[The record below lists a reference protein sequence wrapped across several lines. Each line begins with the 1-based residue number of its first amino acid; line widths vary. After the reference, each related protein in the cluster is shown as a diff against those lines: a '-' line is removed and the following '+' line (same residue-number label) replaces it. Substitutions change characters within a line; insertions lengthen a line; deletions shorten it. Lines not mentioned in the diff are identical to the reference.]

1 MADPVEKLA
10 GGDSRTPAATV
21 AVVDP
26 NQSVTA
32 RALAAADAVAAEK
45 RLDYAPDGG
54 RFLRSDGVLVDFDG
68 VPVKEKK

>member
-10 GGDSRTPAATV
+10 GGNSPAVATV
-21 AVVDP
+21 AVIDP

-68 VPVKEKK
+68 VPVKDKK

>member
-1 MADPVEKLA
+1 MADQVEKLA
-10 GGDSRTPAATV
+10 GSDSRTSATV
-21 AVVDP
+21 AVIDP

-32 RALAAADAVAAEK
+32 RALADADAIAAEK

-68 VPVKEKK
+68 VPVKDKK